1 MRTDFLLRS
10 ASIPATQASKQ
21 TLQPLEEILAN
32 EFNLSEFVVCTDA
45 GLASINNRQY
55 NTTEGRNYIVTQSIR
70 PSKADEGMAIEKT
83 GWRRLGDKEDMRIYD
98 ISDIDLES
106 EKEHLYYHERWFK
119 EDRSNVKNYE
129 ERLIVTFSP
138 SSLCIS
144 DSFVHSTLRKR

>member
-1 MRTDFLLRS
+1 MRTDFLCVLHQSRQHKR
-10 ASIPATQASKQ
+10 AKQ

-55 NTTEGRNYIVTQSIR
+55 NTTEGRNYIVTQSI
-70 PSKADEGMAIEKT
+70 PGLPKLMKEWYLEKT
-83 GWRRLGDKEDMRIYD
+83 GWRRLGDKEDRTYD